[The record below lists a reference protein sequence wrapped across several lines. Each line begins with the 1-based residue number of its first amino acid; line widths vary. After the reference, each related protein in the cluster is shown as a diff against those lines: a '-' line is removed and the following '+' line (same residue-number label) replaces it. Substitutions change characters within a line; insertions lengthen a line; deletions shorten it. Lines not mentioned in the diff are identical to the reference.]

1 MGRNKMTRIINS
13 VVSNIM
19 EGDSTKDKM
28 YIAIS
33 FILYFIFRFVPRH
46 FHIVKENS
54 YAYYGE
60 FILKDITVKNEDGT
74 FYCRKRTVDAPIVSI
89 NNELIIRD
97 FFKFHDKKVFLDV
110 GAHIGKY
117 TIIMSKKLGNSGK
130 VISFEPDP
138 DNYNVL
144 KKNILLNHCENI
156 IALNIGL
163 WSKKDK
169 LKLYDGF
176 GNENTHGR
184 SVVRTTCNFVEID
197 VDTLDNIL
205 EKLGIK
211 EIDLIKI
218 DVEDAEVEVFK
229 GANETIK
236 LKPKLIFECWGGDN
250 LEQIKNILKPFDY
263 KIEKTSEP
271 GYYFAQ

>member
-28 YIAIS
+28 YISIS